1 MPAENIVE
9 VHHLKKSVGQG
20 EHELS
25 ILTGVELVVKRGE
38 TIALVG
44 ESGSGKSTLLAIL
57 AGLDDGSSGEVS
69 LVGQPLHNMDE
80 EARAKLRAKHVGFVF
95 QSFMLIPTLNALENV
110 ELPALLRGESSAE
123 SRNGAKALLEQLG
136 LGKRLDHLPAQLSG
150 GEQQRVALARAFNG
164 RPDVL
169 FADEPTG
176 NLDRQT
182 GDKIADLLFSLNRE
196 HGTTLIMVTHDLQ
209 LPRPATG
216 GTLRPLL
223 TAGER
228 AVAGGSMIAR
238 WFWREWRSPSLLI
251 VWLALSLAVACVLA
265 LGNISDR
272 MEKGLNQQSREF
284 MAGDRALR
292 SSREVPQAWLEEA
305 QKRGLKVGKQ
315 LTFATMTFAGDT
327 PQLAN
332 VKAVDDIYPMYGD
345 LQTNPPGLKPQ
356 AGSVLLAPR
365 LMALLN
371 LKTGDTID
379 VGDATLRIAG
389 EVIQEPDSGF
399 NPFQMAPRLMMNLA
413 DVDKTGAVQP
423 GSRVTWRYKFGG
435 NENQLDGYEKWLLPQ
450 LKPEQRWYGL
460 EQDEGALG
468 RSMERSQQFLLLSAL
483 LTLLLAVAAVAVA
496 MNHYCRSRYDLVA
509 ILKTLGAGRA
519 QLRKQIVG
527 QWLMV
532 LALSAVTGG
541 AIGLLFE
548 NVLMV
553 LLKPVLPAALPPA
566 SLWPWL
572 WALGTMTVI
581 SLLVG
586 LRPYRLLLATQP
598 LRVLRNDVVANV
610 WPLKFYLPIVS
621 VVVVLLLAGLMG
633 GSMLLWAVLAGA
645 VVLALLCGVLGWM
658 LLNVLRRMTLKSLP
672 LRLAVSRLLRQPW
685 STLSQL
691 SAFSLSFMLLA
702 LLLVL
707 RGDLLDRWQQ
717 QLPPE
722 SPNYFLIN
730 IATEQV
736 EPLKAFLAEHQ
747 IVPESFYPVVRA
759 RLTAI
764 NDKPT
769 EGNEDEA
776 LNRELNLT
784 WQNTRPDHN
793 PIVAGNW
800 PPKADEV
807 SMEEGLAKRLNVA
820 LGDTVTFMGDTQEF
834 RAKVTSLR
842 KVDWESL
849 RPNFYFIF
857 PEGALDGQPQ
867 SWLTSFRWEN
877 GNGMLTQ
884 LNRQFPTI
892 SLLDIGAI
900 LKQVGQVLEQV
911 SRALEVMVV
920 LVTACGM
927 LLLLAQVQ
935 VGMRQRHQELVVW
948 RTLGA
953 GKKLLRTTLWCEFAM
968 LGFVSGLVA
977 AIGAETALA
986 VLQAKVFDFP
996 WEPDWRLWIVLPCS
1010 GALLLSLFGGW
1021 LGARLVKGK
1030 ALFRQ
1035 FAG

>member
-1 MPAENIVE
+1 
-9 VHHLKKSVGQG
+9 
-20 EHELS
+20 
-25 ILTGVELVVKRGE
+25 
-38 TIALVG
+38 
-44 ESGSGKSTLLAIL
+44 
-57 AGLDDGSSGEVS
+57 
-69 LVGQPLHNMDE
+69 
-80 EARAKLRAKHVGFVF
+80 
-95 QSFMLIPTLNALENV
+95 
-110 ELPALLRGESSAE
+110 
-123 SRNGAKALLEQLG
+123 
-136 LGKRLDHLPAQLSG
+136 
-150 GEQQRVALARAFNG
+150 
-164 RPDVL
+164 
-169 FADEPTG
+169 
-176 NLDRQT
+176 
-182 GDKIADLLFSLNRE
+182 
-196 HGTTLIMVTHDLQ
+196 
-209 LPRPATG
+209 
-216 GTLRPLL
+216 
-223 TAGER
+223 
-228 AVAGGSMIAR
+228 MIAR

-272 MEKGLNQQSREF
+272 MEKGLSQQSREF
-284 MAGDRALR
+284 MAGDRSLQ
-292 SSREVPQAWLEEA
+292 SSRAVPKAWIDEA
-305 QKRGLKVGKQ
+305 RQRGLQVGEQ
-315 LTFATMTFAGDT
+315 ITFATMTFARDT

-332 VKAVDDIYPMYGD
+332 VKAVDDVYPMYGT

-356 AGSVLLAPR
+356 PGSVLLAPR

-371 LKTGDTID
+371 VKIGDSID

-389 EVIQEPDSGF
+389 EVVQEPDSGF
-399 NPFQMAPRLMMNLA
+399 NPFQIAPRLMMNMA
-413 DVDKTGAVQP
+413 DVEKTAAVQP

-435 NENQLDGYEKWLLPQ
+435 TPQQLEAYEKWLLPQ

-468 RSMERSQQFLLLSAL
+468 KSLQRSQQFLLLSAL

-519 QLRKQIVG
+519 QLRKLIIG

-532 LALSAVTGG
+532 LALSGVTGG
-541 AIGLLFE
+541 LFGLLFE
-548 NVLMV
+548 RVLVV
-553 LLKPVLPAALPPA
+553 LLKPVLPGELPPA

-598 LRVLRNDVVANV
+598 LRVLRRDVVANV
-610 WPLKFYLPIVS
+610 WPLKVYLPVATI
-621 VVVVLLLAGLMG
+621 VVVALLAGLMG

-658 LLNVLRRMTLKSLP
+658 LLNVLRGLTLTSLP

-717 QLPPE
+717 QMPPE

-736 EPLKAFLAEHQ
+736 APLKTFLAEHQ
-747 IVPESFYPVVRA
+747 VIPESFYPIVRA

-764 NDKPT
+764 NDKAT
-769 EGNEDEA
+769 EGNQDEA

-784 WQNTRPDHN
+784 WQDTRPDHN
-793 PIVAGNW
+793 PITAGSW
-800 PPKADEV
+800 PPKAGEV
-807 SMEEGLAKRLNVA
+807 SMEEGLAKRLNVKP
-820 LGDTVTFMGDTQEF
+820 GDRVTFMGDTQDF
-834 RAKVTSLR
+834 SATVSSLR

-849 RPNFYFIF
+849 RPNFFFIF
-857 PEGALDGQPQ
+857 PSGALDGQPQ

-884 LNRQFPTI
+884 LNREFPTI

-900 LKQVGQVLEQV
+900 LKQVSQVLEQV

-968 LGFVSGLVA
+968 LGMVAGLVA

-986 VLQAKVFDFP
+986 VLQTHVFDFP
-996 WEPDWRLWIVLPCS
+996 WEPDWRLWVVLPLC
-1010 GALLLSLFGGW
+1010 GALLLSLCGGW
-1021 LGARLVKGK
+1021 LGSRLLKGK

-1035 FAG
+1035 FSS